1 MRTGLG
7 GRHGDAMGIREGMG
21 GGVAVEGEENGVSQL
36 ANHVWVEK
44 QVLGILIMG
53 AALRYNVK

>member
-21 GGVAVEGEENGVSQL
+21 GGVAVEGEENGVCHH
-36 ANHVWVEK
+36 AWHVQAEK
-44 QVLGILIMG
+44 PVLGVLITG
-53 AALRYNVK
+53 AALHLNVK